1 MEGIK
6 VKVDTRWFGT
16 IDIDDKKIITF
27 DLGVIGFED
36 CKKFTLIYD
45 VDKGDE
51 ASIMWL
57 QSLDEPELALPMLKP
72 ELIKEDYDPIVE
84 DEMLKALGSDIKE
97 ADLIVFCV
105 LTVPADITKMT
116 INFKAPI
123 IVNADTLKGVQLIAD
138 NNDYE
143 VRYPI
148 YSILEERKGEQNAGI
163 IKEKDEAIII
173 NDDVEVTVIEIKGDQ
188 VKLGITAPKSVPIY
202 RKEVYVQIKD
212 ANKEATQQAI
222 DVKALNQLFKK

>member
-16 IDIDDKKIITF
+16 VDIDDEKIITF

-72 ELIKEDYDPIVE
+72 EL
-84 DEMLKALGSDIKE
+84 IKE

-148 YSILEERKGEQNAGI
+148 YSILEERKGE
-163 IKEKDEAIII
+163 
-173 NDDVEVTVIEIKGDQ
+173 
-188 VKLGITAPKSVPIY
+188 
-202 RKEVYVQIKD
+202 
-212 ANKEATQQAI
+212 
-222 DVKALNQLFKK
+222 

>member
-1 MEGIK
+1 MGLTKNIKKLVAYGIGARLIQPE
-6 VKVDTRWFGT
+6 DEIFMINQYLDLFGLDEYDDP
-16 IDIDDKKIITF
+16 DIDDEKIITF

-148 YSILEERKGEQNAGI
+148 YSILEERKGE
-163 IKEKDEAIII
+163 
-173 NDDVEVTVIEIKGDQ
+173 
-188 VKLGITAPKSVPIY
+188 
-202 RKEVYVQIKD
+202 
-212 ANKEATQQAI
+212 
-222 DVKALNQLFKK
+222 

>member
-16 IDIDDKKIITF
+16 IDIDDEKIITF

-97 ADLIVFCV
+97 ADLADLEIDKVGDSNAKAQIVK
-105 LTVPADITKMT
+105 L
-116 INFKAPI
+116 
-123 IVNADTLKGVQLIAD
+123 
-138 NNDYE
+138 YE
-143 VRYPI
+143 
-148 YSILEERKGEQNAGI
+148 LAKKEAGI
-163 IKEKDEAIII
+163 KIQEETPEDSAMKA
-173 NDDVEVTVIEIKGDQ
+173 V
-188 VKLGITAPKSVPIY
+188 AMMA
-202 RKEVYVQIKD
+202 D
-212 ANKEATQQAI
+212 AK
-222 DVKALNQLFKK
+222 VF

>member
-16 IDIDDKKIITF
+16 IDIDDEKIITF

-84 DEMLKALGSDIKE
+84 DEMLKALG
-97 ADLIVFCV
+97 V

-148 YSILEERKGEQNAGI
+148 YSILEERKGE
-163 IKEKDEAIII
+163 
-173 NDDVEVTVIEIKGDQ
+173 
-188 VKLGITAPKSVPIY
+188 
-202 RKEVYVQIKD
+202 
-212 ANKEATQQAI
+212 
-222 DVKALNQLFKK
+222 

>member
-1 MEGIK
+1 M
-6 VKVDTRWFGT
+6 KVDTRWFGT
-16 IDIDDKKIITF
+16 IDIDDEKIITF

-97 ADLIVFCV
+97 ADLADLEKEKVGESNAKVQIVK
-105 LTVPADITKMT
+105 LYEPAK
-116 INFKAPI
+116 K
-123 IVNADTLKGVQLIAD
+123 
-138 NNDYE
+138 E
-143 VRYPI
+143 
-148 YSILEERKGEQNAGI
+148 AGI
-163 IKEKDEAIII
+163 KIQEEA
-173 NDDVEVTVIEIKGDQ
+173 VEDSTKKLFQLLSDAHVI
-188 VKLGITAPKSVPIY
+188 
-202 RKEVYVQIKD
+202 
-212 ANKEATQQAI
+212 
-222 DVKALNQLFKK
+222 